1 MNATEKLR
9 EFMVDS
15 LEAFAQERI
24 TELYEIGQSMD
35 AHALYLEYVV
45 DDQNP
50 HEWTFIDIIPLED
63 DEE

>member
-15 LEAFAQERI
+15 LEAFAQDRI
-24 TELYEIGQSMD
+24 TELYDEGQSMD

-45 DDQNP
+45 NGENP
-50 HEWTFIDIIPLED
+50 ENWTFIDIMTSGD
-63 DEE
+63 CEE

>member
-24 TELYEIGQSMD
+24 TELYDEGKSMD

-50 HEWTFIDIIPLED
+50 EQWTFIDIMIPGD
-63 DEE
+63 CEE